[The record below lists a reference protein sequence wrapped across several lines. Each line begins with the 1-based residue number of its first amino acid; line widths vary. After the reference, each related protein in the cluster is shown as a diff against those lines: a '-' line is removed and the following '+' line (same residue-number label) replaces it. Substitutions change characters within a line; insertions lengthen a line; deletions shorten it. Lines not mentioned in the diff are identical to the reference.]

1 MSCPVRPCRQ
11 VESAAAAGSGR
22 YARSQL
28 WTVCLPSASNGSWH
42 GAAEN
47 PSAVSAVSAMTC
59 AISAASVH
67 GARGRASCKRQ
78 ASGSNP
84 LTGSQVRPGSALLA
98 PGSTSVG
105 CITLTPSITSGS
117 ARRTG
122 RPKRLRCTGQPRS
135 EWKITPAAGSRSV
148 TALPVCPAAEDM
160 QVRTSGTNRVR
171 QAARAG
177 CRGTPA
183 RLGRYRSPGCSTSTC
198 QPAGSDVSTR
208 KTNLG
213 YIRWTIKPA
222 FGSTQVRKVRGRWQN
237 TLEPWVLSAHHIVR
251 ALRMGLAK
259 A

>member
-1 MSCPVRPCRQ
+1 MSAITRVIC
-11 VESAAAAGSGR
+11 AAS
-22 YARSQL
+22 
-28 WTVCLPSASNGSWH
+28 TH
-42 GAAEN
+42 GA
-47 PSAVSAVSAMTC
+47 
-59 AISAASVH
+59 
-67 GARGRASCKRQ
+67 GGRTSCKRQ

-117 ARRTG
+117 ARRAG

-135 EWKITPAAGSRSV
+135 EWKITPTAGRGRR
-148 TALPVCPAAEDM
+148 LRWPVCPAAEDM

-177 CRGTPA
+177 CRGTPD
-183 RLGRYRSPGCSTSTC
+183 RLERYRSPGCSTSTC

-222 FGSTQVRKVRGRWQN
+222 FGSTQVRKVRGPLTEYAG
-237 TLEPWVLSAHHIVR
+237 TLGVISPSHCSRSPHGAGEGVSSAR
-251 ALRMGLAK
+251 GLFRSW
-259 A
+259 